1 MEKNQLVTFVVKSFS
16 KGTYTQQNYIMTF
29 LFFQSKQK
37 AEKNRQRVAESFSKA
52 SHAQRAEAAQ
62 ARKEEKMRAEKERIM
77 KEDDPETQ
85 KRLEVDFAMCIQSL
99 EPVKDVQIKL
109 MDRSVTYFN
118 ISNLH
123 FAYLLSQLKTL

>member
-1 MEKNQLVTFVVKSFS
+1 
-16 KGTYTQQNYIMTF
+16 MTF

-77 KEDDPETQ
+77 KEDDPEKQ
-85 KRLEVDFAMCIQSL
+85 KRLEVDFCDMYSVPRACEKRSD
-99 EPVKDVQIKL
+99 KTYGQI
-109 MDRSVTYFN
+109 SHPF
-118 ISNLH
+118 
-123 FAYLLSQLKTL
+123 